1 MPILCLG
8 VLQRTQRGEL
18 THKKYNHA
26 FSIAFEVLSDNEP
39 HEVTANEIIVG
50 ILNKLTDFISN
61 PSEAI
66 ENAGLPFDTFE
77 AYVNENYREYR

>member
-1 MPILCLG
+1 
-8 VLQRTQRGEL
+8 
-18 THKKYNHA
+18 
-26 FSIAFEVLSDNEP
+26 LSDNEP

-66 ENAGLPFDTFE
+66 ENAGLLFDTFE